1 MRVGGFS
8 VSVCV
13 CVCVVNKA
21 FNSLWV
27 GAVLKS
33 VCICFESPV
42 SFSGGEWG
50 EKGGFQGVVGL

>member
-1 MRVGGFS
+1 MVFQ
-8 VSVCV
+8 SVCV